1 MLTGNELALA
11 GEAAVAAGIINAVAG
26 GGTLISFPVLIGL
39 GIPPVTANITN
50 TVALCPGYLGGALAQ
65 RKDLAGQRNRLI
77 HLLPAGV
84 IGGLIGGILL
94 LSVSTQLFRGLVPF
108 LIFFAVVLLALQ
120 DRIRDWILRHASR
133 SSTGKVDGSSAI
145 LPVGLAAVYGG
156 YFGAGLSVILL
167 ALLGLVYED
176 TLTRLNALKQCVS
189 LVVNIAAAVFFLFS
203 GLVLWPVALV
213 MAAGALAGGAIG
225 GNIAGCIAPCML
237 KWTVIVIGTA
247 IGIGFLITL

>member
-1 MLTGNELALA
+1 M
-11 GEAAVAAGIINAVAG
+11 
-26 GGTLISFPVLIGL
+26 
-39 GIPPVTANITN
+39 
-50 TVALCPGYLGGALAQ
+50 
-65 RKDLAGQRNRLI
+65 
-77 HLLPAGV
+77 
-84 IGGLIGGILL
+84 
-94 LSVSTQLFRGLVPF
+94 
-108 LIFFAVVLLALQ
+108 
-120 DRIRDWILRHASR
+120 
-133 SSTGKVDGSSAI
+133 
-145 LPVGLAAVYGG
+145 
-156 YFGAGLSVILL
+156 ILL

-213 MAAGALAGGAIG
+213 MAAGALAGGASG